1 MLVWQCKCKSTKN
14 VRNGKGI
21 FFEISKKMLG
31 IEKKCVTLRKMKEC
45 PMVSIST
52 YEDLISINSELAKLF
67 LCPENATD
75 LIACICG
82 GVKDWV
88 NKHNK
93 QYWSYNRICQ
103 WCF

>member
-1 MLVWQCKCKSTKN
+1 
-14 VRNGKGI
+14 
-21 FFEISKKMLG
+21 MLG

-75 LIACICG
+75 LISSICG
-82 GVKDWV
+82 GCERLGE
-88 NKHNK
+88 
-93 QYWSYNRICQ
+93 QTQQTILGRGTLCL
-103 WCF
+103 